1 MPKTTQPRCRCAH
14 ARLDPGAMRAFLP
27 AVLAIVA
34 CLGACMEAGDYPS
47 LKPRAFEKAG
57 RDAADLPSPPPAVPA
72 NPQVLARIAAFMAQA
87 EQGQSAFAAEL
98 GAARPVIGQAGVPD
112 SESWIMAHQRLS
124 GLDASRAATVA
135 ALADLDALTIA
146 GVDAAGVRLAE
157 ADLAAIRAAGE
168 AIAALLEA
176 QQRIIEE
183 LGASIAPA

>member
-1 MPKTTQPRCRCAH
+1 
-14 ARLDPGAMRAFLP
+14 MRAFLP
-27 AVLAIVA
+27 AALAIVA

-57 RDAADLPSPPPAVPA
+57 RDGPDLPSPPPAAPA
-72 NPQVLARIAAFMAQA
+72 NPQIVAKIAAFMAQA

-98 GAARPVIGQAGVPD
+98 SAARPVIGQAGVPD

-124 GLDASRAATVA
+124 GLDASRAATVV

-146 GVDAAGVRLAE
+146 GVDVTGVRLAE
-157 ADLAAIRAAGE
+157 ADLAAIRTAGE
-168 AIAALLEA
+168 RIAALLEA
-176 QQRIIEE
+176 QQRTIEE